1 MAMSPMQRIYIT
13 LEPKQIEQLRL
24 IEKVRGMSISEQIR
38 EALTPWVDAHDLK
51 SIRAELG
58 RRTQLDAAV
67 RVTIEKRNRRVRAER
82 LKASKNKR

>member
-1 MAMSPMQRIYIT
+1 MQRIYIT

-51 SIRAELG
+51 AIRAELG
-58 RRTQLDAAV
+58 RRAHLDVAV
-67 RVTIEKRNRRVRAER
+67 RATIEKRNKRVRAET